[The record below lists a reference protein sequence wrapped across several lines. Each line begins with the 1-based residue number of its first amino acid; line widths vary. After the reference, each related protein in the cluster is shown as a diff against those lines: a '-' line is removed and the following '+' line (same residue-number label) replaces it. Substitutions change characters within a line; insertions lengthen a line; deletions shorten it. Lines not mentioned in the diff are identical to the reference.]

1 MDRRRAGL
9 LLALLLAAAPGHAAV
24 LRYLGIASDAGGRT
38 VHLEE
43 HLLKAGADGG
53 EERVVLYR
61 CPDGAPFARKRLSR
75 PAGSFLARFELVD
88 RRAGWREGIA
98 DDGDRLLAFAGR
110 LDAPAAPRALPALSP
125 ALVADAGF
133 DALIMAR
140 RDELEAGLPLRFD
153 FLLPGEGAPLAL
165 KVRKRGEGE
174 ALGRPASLYRL
185 GLGAW
190 YGFLAPHID
199 GWYDRGSGYLLRYEG
214 PGNLR
219 SPSGAIA
226 WVRIDFPP
234 AQREHGLAPERLD
247 QALRQPL
254 VGQCRGAPPG
264 LS

>member
-1 MDRRRAGL
+1 MDRHRAAL
-9 LLALLLAAAPGHAAV
+9 LLALLLAAAPAHAASV
-24 LRYLGIASDAGGRT
+24 LRYVGIATDAGGRT

-43 HLLKAGADGG
+43 HLLQAGADGG

-98 DDGDRLLAFAGR
+98 GDGERLLAFAGR
-110 LDAPAAPRALPALSP
+110 LDEPAAPLALPAAAP
-125 ALVADAGF
+125 GVVADAGF
-133 DALIMAR
+133 DAFIRAR

-153 FLLPGEGAPLAL
+153 FLLPGEGGPRAL

-199 GWYDRGSGYLLRYEG
+199 GWYDRGSGHLLRYEG
-214 PGNLR
+214 LSNLR
-219 SPSGAIA
+219 SPSGDNV

-234 AQREHGLAPERLD
+234 SQRQAGVAADELD
-247 QALRQPL
+247 QALDLPL
-254 VGQCRGAPPG
+254 VRHCPG
-264 LS
+264 